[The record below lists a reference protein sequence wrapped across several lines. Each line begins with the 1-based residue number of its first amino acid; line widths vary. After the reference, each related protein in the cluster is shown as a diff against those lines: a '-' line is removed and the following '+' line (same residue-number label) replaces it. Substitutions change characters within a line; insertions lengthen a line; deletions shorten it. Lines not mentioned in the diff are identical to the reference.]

1 MQDQKL
7 TGNFVLMTVPVEAV
21 EESGILNGGLIQITA
36 EEGRLVIETVS
47 TEDEEIVCDGECED
61 CPVYEI
67 EGDDC
72 PNLNN

>member
-36 EEGRLVIETVS
+36 EEGRLVFEAVS
-47 TEDEEIVCDGECED
+47 VEDEDIVCDGECED
-61 CPVYEI
+61 CPVYET
-67 EGDDC
+67 EGDNC

>member
-36 EEGRLVIETVS
+36 EEGRLVFEAVS
-47 TEDEEIVCDGECED
+47 VEDEDIVCDGECDD
-61 CPVYEI
+61 CPVYET

>member
-36 EEGRLVIETVS
+36 EEGRLVFEAVS
-47 TEDEEIVCDGECED
+47 VEDEDIVCDGKCED
-61 CPVYEI
+61 CPVYET

>member
-36 EEGRLVIETVS
+36 EDGRLVFEAVS
-47 TEDEEIVCDGECED
+47 VEDEDIVCDGECED
-61 CPVYEI
+61 CPVYET

>member
-36 EEGRLVIETVS
+36 EEGRLILETVS
-47 TEDEEIVCDGECED
+47 VEDEEIVCDGECED
-61 CPVYEI
+61 CPVYET
-67 EGDDC
+67 
-72 PNLNN
+72 

>member
-36 EEGRLVIETVS
+36 EEGRLVFETVS
-47 TEDEEIVCDGECED
+47 VEDEDIVCDGECED
-61 CPVYEI
+61 CPVYET

>member
-7 TGNFVLMTVPVEAV
+7 TGNFVLVTVPVEAV

-36 EEGRLVIETVS
+36 EEGRLVFEAVS
-47 TEDEEIVCDGECED
+47 VEDEDIVCDGECED
-61 CPVYEI
+61 CPVYET

>member
-1 MQDQKL
+1 MQNQKL
-7 TGNFVLMTVPVEAV
+7 TGNFVLMTVPVEAI
-21 EESGILNGGLIQITA
+21 EESGILNGGLMQITA
-36 EEGRLVIETVS
+36 EKGRLVIETVS

-72 PNLNN
+72 PNRNY

>member
-36 EEGRLVIETVS
+36 EEGRLILETVNV
-47 TEDEEIVCDGECED
+47 EDEDIVCDGECED
-61 CPVYEI
+61 CPVYETK
-67 EGDDC
+67 GDDC

>member
-21 EESGILNGGLIQITA
+21 EESGVLNGGLIQITA
-36 EEGRLVIETVS
+36 EEGRLVFEAVS
-47 TEDEEIVCDGECED
+47 VEDEDIVCDGECED
-61 CPVYEI
+61 CPVYET
-67 EGDDC
+67 EGDNC

>member
-7 TGNFVLMTVPVEAV
+7 TGKFVLMTVPVEAV

-36 EEGRLVIETVS
+36 EEGRLILETVS
-47 TEDEEIVCDGECED
+47 VEDEEIVCDGEYED
-61 CPVYEI
+61 CPVYET
-67 EGDDC
+67 EGENC

>member
-1 MQDQKL
+1 MQDPKL

-36 EEGRLVIETVS
+36 EEGRLVFEAVS
-47 TEDEEIVCDGECED
+47 VEDEDIVCDGECED
-61 CPVYEI
+61 CPVYET